1 MPLQRTFNRDVA
13 TITVSVRPA
22 KPRVGNVHSYVLNDT
37 LLRDVFTAGRWV
49 TVAATAAS
57 GSVLQSLVV

>member
-1 MPLQRTFNRDVA
+1 MPLQRTFNDVA
-13 TITVSVRPA
+13 TITVAVRPA

-37 LLRDVFTAGRWV
+37 LLRDVLIDGRWV

-57 GSVLQSLVV
+57 GTVLQSLAV